1 MGKNY
6 EVSIRFT
13 KKVSKNQ
20 LAGAVKQATKAKVK
34 GFMFDNLNTYS
45 GMDAPVT
52 RTRKSSPR
60 KSTAKKT
67 GKKR

>member
-13 KKVSKNQ
+13 KRVGKNQ

-34 GFMFDNLNTYS
+34 GFAFDNLNTYS
-45 GMDAPVT
+45 GMEVPVT
-52 RTRKSSPR
+52 RARKSSPR
-60 KSTAKKT
+60 KSTPRKTSKK
-67 GKKR
+67 K